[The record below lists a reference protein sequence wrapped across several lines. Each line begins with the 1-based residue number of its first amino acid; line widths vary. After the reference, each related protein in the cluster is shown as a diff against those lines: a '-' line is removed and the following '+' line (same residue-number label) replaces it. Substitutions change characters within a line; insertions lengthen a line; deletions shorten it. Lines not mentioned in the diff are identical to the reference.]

1 VRPVADETTLRTERL
16 LLRPWRSEDRA
27 PFAALNADPRVMEWF
42 PAPMTAVESD
52 AVVKRIEKH
61 FEETGWG
68 LWAVEVRGTSSFIGF
83 VGLSPSE
90 STLGFPSVEI
100 GWRLAA
106 EHWGNG
112 YAPEAAVE
120 ALRFGF
126 EDLLLDEVVSFT
138 SVGNAKSRRVM
149 AKIGMKRNPQ
159 DDFDHP
165 RLPRTSPL
173 SRHVLY
179 RITRGEFL
187 ERRRSVHT

>member
-1 VRPVADETTLRTERL
+1 VDGETTLRTERL
-16 LLRPWRSEDRA
+16 LLRPWRAGDRV

-42 PAPMTAVESD
+42 PAPLTPLESD
-52 AVVKRIEKH
+52 AVANRIEKH

-68 LWAVEVRGTSSFIGF
+68 LWAVEIPGESPFIGF

-106 EHWGNG
+106 VHWGHG

-126 EDLLLDEVVSFT
+126 DDLFLDEIVSFT

-149 AKIGMKRNPQ
+149 TKIGMTHNPE

-165 RLPRTSPL
+165 RLPKTSPL

-179 RITRGEFL
+179 RITLEVFL
-187 ERRRSVHT
+187 ERH